1 MTGDQ
6 ARDLQNEVKRLQ
18 SRWIGGHVDPEDML
32 ILGKIVEEM
41 LAHMAAALEA
51 REKVPRRA

>member
-1 MTGDQ
+1 MTGEQ
-6 ARDLQNEVKRLQ
+6 ARDLQHEMQRLQ
-18 SRWIGGHVDPEDML
+18 KRWIGGHVDPEDML
-32 ILGKIVEEM
+32 MLGKVIEEM